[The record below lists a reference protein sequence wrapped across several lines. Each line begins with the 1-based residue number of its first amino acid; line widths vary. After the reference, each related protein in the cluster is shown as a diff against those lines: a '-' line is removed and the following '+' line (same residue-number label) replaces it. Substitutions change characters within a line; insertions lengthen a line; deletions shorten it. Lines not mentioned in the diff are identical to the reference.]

1 MSLQENK
8 RSDNETRERRISRRT
23 SADKQS
29 QKRKKDSTGNRKMRK
44 DQDKAKKTKV
54 GSSVISDSGN
64 KGGEEIRKVDSSE
77 SLRKTLMTFMKQQAD
92 ENKEIRKEIKQLSIK
107 VTEDRPPVRSVY
119 QKSNS
124 ADCSSVS
131 EDILSKR
138 IITLITN
145 GLRIYIRTEIYGKIK
160 FIKDDAM
167 AIKLIKKATEKNY
180 IQIPNGWTL
189 PNFMRNMKKYTYR
202 AITSIRQNNMRQARK
217 RFIGKN

>member
-1 MSLQENK
+1 M
-8 RSDNETRERRISRRT
+8 T
-23 SADKQS
+23 
-29 QKRKKDSTGNRKMRK
+29 K
-44 DQDKAKKTKV
+44 DQDKAKKTIV
-54 GSSVISDSGN
+54 GTSVISDSGY
-64 KGGEEIRKVDSSE
+64 GGEPELRKVDSSE
-77 SLRKTLMTFMKQQAD
+77 SLRKTLISFMKQQAD
-92 ENKEIRKEIKQLSIK
+92 ENKEIQKEIMQLSIQ

-124 ADCSSVS
+124 ANFSLVS
-131 EDILSKR
+131 EDSLCKSVIAL
-138 IITLITN
+138 LTN
-145 GLRIYIRTEIYGKIK
+145 GLRIYIRTEIYGNIK